1 MNEPINPADGR
12 EFERKDILFTA
23 HFIVG
28 ENKIDCEIINI
39 SFGGAQVRTSRTLAP
54 KTDVTLE
61 IDPFGTFA
69 MEVRWC
75 RKPDTGL
82 KFNDDSTK
90 VAELVMAIATYA

>member
-1 MNEPINPADGR
+1 MSEPNNPADGR
-12 EFERKDILFTA
+12 EFERKDVLFTA
-23 HFIVG
+23 NLIIG
-28 ENKIDCEIINI
+28 ENKIGCEIINI
-39 SFGGAQVRTSRTLAP
+39 SFGGAQVRVPRTLQP
-54 KTDVTLE
+54 KAEVTLE

-75 RKPDTGL
+75 RKPDVGL